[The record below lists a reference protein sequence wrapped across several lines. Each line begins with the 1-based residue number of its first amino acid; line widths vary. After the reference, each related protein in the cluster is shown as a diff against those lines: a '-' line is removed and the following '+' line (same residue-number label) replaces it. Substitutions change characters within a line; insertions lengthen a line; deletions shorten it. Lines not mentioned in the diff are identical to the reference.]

1 MRQRRLV
8 WEITLVCVLAVTIAF
23 VPGQGESSTIPARP
37 NIVLVHGAWA
47 DGSSWSGVIQIL
59 QKAGYTVT
67 AVQNPLTSLADDVAR
82 TREVLAA
89 QSGPTIVVGH
99 SYGGQV
105 IGELGTDAPNAVGLV
120 YVAAF
125 GFDKGESIQA
135 LTERGTPPAWL
146 ASLHPDK
153 QGFLSWDQAGFLKY
167 FASDVDPARARVLA
181 AAQKPIAFTILGTP
195 AGTPS
200 WRSLPSWYLVA
211 TNDQIIPPDAQ
222 RLFAKR
228 MGATVSSVASS
239 HVAMISQPAAVAR
252 FILVA
257 ARTVSSK
264 R

>member
-1 MRQRRLV
+1 MKRSRLLSA
-8 WEITLVCVLAVTIAF
+8 IALVFVVLAVMSVSALA
-23 VPGQGESSTIPARP
+23 QGGSTGAAVR

-59 QKAGYTVT
+59 QKAGYNAT

-89 QSGPTIVVGH
+89 QTGPTIVVGH
-99 SYGGQV
+99 SYGGVV
-105 IGELGTDAPNAVGLV
+105 IGELGANAPNVVGLV

-125 GFDKGESIQA
+125 GFDKGESLQA
-135 LTERGTPPAWL
+135 LTKQGPPAPWL

-153 QGFLSWDQAGFLKY
+153 QGFLSWDQAGFMKY

-181 AAQKPIAFTILGTP
+181 AVQKPIAGAILGTE
-195 AGTPS
+195 AGAPS

-228 MGATVSSVASS
+228 MGATVSSVAAS
-239 HVAMISQPAAVAR
+239 HVALISQPAAVAR